1 MTQTPGQTAA
11 RETLTNLAKTRA
23 EYIRG
28 GSTNFEQSHQ
38 PQIDVA
44 LRASGMTAD
53 EWESLFLVAAG
64 AEAEQWE
71 QKLIQAEE
79 ATAELALERRRNR

>member
-1 MTQTPGQTAA
+1 MTDRQNDAIT
-11 RETLTNLAKTRA
+11 TLKTLAKTRA
-23 EYIRG
+23 EYLRG

-79 ATAELALERRRNR
+79 TTAELTLERRRNR